1 MSHDPG
7 PIPSR
12 WLKCPRKAI
21 GLVATKFLAFK
32 TPLGH
37 QFNEKVPEQFRFTPT
52 MLFMY
57 MKSSK
62 VSATYWLRQ
71 LFCSCSIFCIAFLD
85 ETWIVD

>member
-1 MSHDPG
+1 MAQQDPG
-7 PIPSR
+7 PIPNR
-12 WLKCPRKAI
+12 WLKCPRKAT
-21 GLVATKFLAFK
+21 GLVAAKFLAFK

-52 MLFMY
+52 MLFVY

-62 VSATYWLRQ
+62 VSVIIC
-71 LFCSCSIFCIAFLD
+71 FVSCFVFVLFCIAFLD